1 MKIIVPAQKDL
12 LHVTGDYKAI
22 AVNVSKC
29 NGSCTVTQF
38 RDVSMGKYN
47 VKLFMLQLFLL
58 SCQNNAKGTCEYE

>member
-38 RDVSMGKYN
+38 RDVSMGK
-47 VKLFMLQLFLL
+47 VQCKAIHVTALPSELPEQ
-58 SCQNNAKGTCEYE
+58 C